1 MRPFLA
7 VQSGK
12 QIELEAWLQLLERP
26 RDMNQELELFGYNVF
41 SLACDLGHLDMVRH
55 LLELCIDGD
64 QRIDTSAVTFLGLT
78 GWDLAKEYAA
88 QLPEDQSR
96 QEIVA
101 LLEEW
106 SHKEHFGPDDPNKL
120 REEAKRNLS
129 RPPIESA
136 PVERPEIAFVRLG
149 FWQGGIVVAVKVAE
163 GAFGLVLTIPI
174 WPPVRDNSG
183 KLHFEVIIKVTKV
196 AGSGSAVDTAKSMS
210 ADEEAEIKALSNEIC
225 TLRKVNHRNMC
236 ALCFFSSSVPACLS
250 LLHRISAV
258 SAASRRSASRTAS
271 SLAPS
276 SRATCGC
283 SSAAT
288 ATSAA

>member
-12 QIELEAWLQLLERP
+12 RIELEAWLQLLERP

-55 LLELCIDGD
+55 LLELCLDGN
-64 QRIDTSAVTFLGLT
+64 QRIDTSAAPFLGLT

-88 QLPEDQSR
+88 QLPEDQNR

-129 RPPIESA
+129 RPP
-136 PVERPEIAFVRLG
+136 VEVSSWSP
-149 FWQGGIVVAVKVAE
+149 
-163 GAFGLVLTIPI
+163 T
-174 WPPVRDNSG
+174 S
-183 KLHFEVIIKVTKV
+183 
-196 AGSGSAVDTAKSMS
+196 SCGSADGV
-210 ADEEAEIKALSNEIC
+210 LG
-225 TLRKVNHRNMC
+225 R
-236 ALCFFSSSVPACLS
+236 
-250 LLHRISAV
+250 
-258 SAASRRSASRTAS
+258 
-271 SLAPS
+271 
-276 SRATCGC
+276 G
-283 SSAAT
+283 
-288 ATSAA
+288 

>member
-12 QIELEAWLQLLERP
+12 RIELEAWLQLLERP
-26 RDMNQELELFGYNVF
+26 RDMNQELELFGYNAF

-225 TLRKVNHRNMC
+225 TLRKVKHRNMC
-236 ALCFFSSSVPACLS
+236 ALARPLCRCFFS
-250 LLHRISAV
+250 HRIFAV
-258 SAASRRSASRTAS
+258 SAASRRSASPTAS
-271 SLAPS
+271 STARS
-276 SRATCGC
+276 SRATCCC

>member
-1 MRPFLA
+1 MRPFRA

-12 QIELEAWLQLLERP
+12 RIELEAWLQLLERP
-26 RDMNQELELFGYNVF
+26 RDMNQELELFGYNAF

-55 LLELCIDGD
+55 LLELCLDGD

-96 QEIVA
+96 QEIAA

-120 REEAKRNLS
+120 REEAKRNIS
-129 RPPIESA
+129 RPPVVA
-136 PVERPEIAFVRLG
+136 LPVERPEIAFVRLG
-149 FWQGGIVVAVKVAE
+149 YWQGGIVVAVKVAE

-210 ADEEAEIKALSNEIC
+210 ADEEAEIKALTNEIC

-236 ALCFFSSSVPACLS
+236 ALP
-250 LLHRISAV
+250 
-258 SAASRRSASRTAS
+258 
-271 SLAPS
+271 
-276 SRATCGC
+276 
-283 SSAAT
+283 
-288 ATSAA
+288 

>member
-1 MRPFLA
+1 MRPFRA

-12 QIELEAWLQLLERP
+12 RIELEAWLQLLERP
-26 RDMNQELELFGYNVF
+26 RDMNQELEYFNYNVF

-55 LLELCIDGD
+55 LLELCLDGD

-129 RPPIESA
+129 RPPVDLV
-136 PVERPEIAFVRLG
+136 PVERPEIAFLRLG
-149 FWQGGIVVAVKVAE
+149 Y
-163 GAFGLVLTIPI
+163 
-174 WPPVRDNSG
+174 
-183 KLHFEVIIKVTKV
+183 
-196 AGSGSAVDTAKSMS
+196 
-210 ADEEAEIKALSNEIC
+210 
-225 TLRKVNHRNMC
+225 
-236 ALCFFSSSVPACLS
+236 
-250 LLHRISAV
+250 
-258 SAASRRSASRTAS
+258 
-271 SLAPS
+271 
-276 SRATCGC
+276 
-283 SSAAT
+283 
-288 ATSAA
+288 

>member
-1 MRPFLA
+1 MRPFRA

-12 QIELEAWLQLLERP
+12 RIELEAWLQLLERP
-26 RDMNQELELFGYNVF
+26 RDMNQELEYFNYNVF

-55 LLELCIDGD
+55 LLELCLDGG

-129 RPPIESA
+129 RPPVEVSGRLWHWSCSA
-136 PVERPEIAFVRLG
+136 SDTKWYTSWSFSRWWWLPP
-149 FWQGGIVVAVKVAE
+149 WWY
-163 GAFGLVLTIPI
+163 T
-174 WPPVRDNSG
+174 WP
-183 KLHFEVIIKVTKV
+183 
-196 AGSGSAVDTAKSMS
+196 SGSF
-210 ADEEAEIKALSNEIC
+210 
-225 TLRKVNHRNMC
+225 RKVVWKRR
-236 ALCFFSSSVPACLS
+236 LS
-250 LLHRISAV
+250 WWFVWSWLP
-258 SAASRRSASRTAS
+258 
-271 SLAPS
+271 SLWW
-276 SRATCGC
+276 
-283 SSAAT
+283 
-288 ATSAA
+288 